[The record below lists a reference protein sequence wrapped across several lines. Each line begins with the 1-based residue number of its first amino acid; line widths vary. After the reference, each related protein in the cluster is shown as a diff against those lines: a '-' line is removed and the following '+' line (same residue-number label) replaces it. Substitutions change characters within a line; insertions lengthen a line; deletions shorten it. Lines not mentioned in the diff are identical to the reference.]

1 MLMSDEGDGKQS
13 FSRKKCAKAKFLSAE
28 SLSDKKIELLK
39 PRYSP
44 PAILLK
50 KSKTK
55 SNFLAMFSSF
65 LTKFKRIAADMM
77 APEFTIGL

>member
-1 MLMSDEGDGKQS
+1 MLLFDEGGGKQS

-28 SLSDKKIELLK
+28 SLSDKKIELLN

-55 SNFLAMFSSF
+55 SNFLATSGS
-65 LTKFKRIAADMM
+65 
-77 APEFTIGL
+77 P